1 MNIVT
6 NDTMGFTIVVEHKS
20 GGKIG
25 TWELT
30 IEDAL
35 KVIKRHWDKDHT
47 YARIFP
53 TKYKD
58 RMRLK

>member
-1 MNIVT
+1 MNEETLGLTV
-6 NDTMGFTIVVEHKS
+6 VVEHKS
-20 GGKIG
+20 GGSIG

-35 KVIKRHWDKDHT
+35 KVVKEQWDKNHT
-47 YARIFP
+47 YVRIFP
-53 TKYKD
+53 TIYKD